1 MGLIINQIT
10 KLHIVLPNFMKF
22 KKYLVSL
29 TSYIILVAFILS
41 LSLNNVFNTKN
52 NYFKTEFNKYNS
64 INCSNATTIIE
75 EENDSEF
82 IDFFISNYFYLNH
95 LNTDFFISN
104 YFKFVIK
111 PIELH
116 FKTPL
121 FIFFRLLRL

>member
-95 LNTDFFISN
+95 LNTN
-104 YFKFVIK
+104 YFKLVIK

-121 FIFFRLLRL
+121 IIFFRLLRL

>member
-121 FIFFRLLRL
+121 IIFFRLLRL

>member
-22 KKYLVSL
+22 KKYLFSL
-29 TSYIILVAFILS
+29 SSYIILLAFILN

-64 INCSNATTIIE
+64 INCSNTTTIIE

-104 YFKFVIK
+104 YFKLVIK

-121 FIFFRLLRL
+121 FIFYRLLRL

>member
-1 MGLIINQIT
+1 
-10 KLHIVLPNFMKF
+10 MKF

-29 TSYIILVAFILS
+29 SSYIILLAFILN

-64 INCSNATTIIE
+64 INCSNTTTIIE

-82 IDFFISNYFYLNH
+82 TDFFISNYFYLNH

-104 YFKFVIK
+104 YFKLVIK

-121 FIFFRLLRL
+121 IIFFRLLRL

>member
-1 MGLIINQIT
+1 
-10 KLHIVLPNFMKF
+10 MKF

-95 LNTDFFISN
+95 LNTN
-104 YFKFVIK
+104 YFKLVIK

-121 FIFFRLLRL
+121 IIFFRLLRL

>member
-95 LNTDFFISN
+95 LNTN
-104 YFKFVIK
+104 YFKLVIK

>member
-104 YFKFVIK
+104 YFKLVIK